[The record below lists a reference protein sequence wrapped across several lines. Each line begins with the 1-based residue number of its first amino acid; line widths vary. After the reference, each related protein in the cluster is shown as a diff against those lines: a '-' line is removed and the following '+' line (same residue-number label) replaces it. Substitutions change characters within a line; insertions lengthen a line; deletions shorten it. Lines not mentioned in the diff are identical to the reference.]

1 MTTGCRSRGTGA
13 MGAGNPTQLA
23 NGGSGLVG
31 REAEQA
37 LIAARLDHRDGG
49 AAILVRGPAGIGK
62 SPLVNDAVQ
71 RAAASTRILRTVG
84 ASSETGLAMA
94 GLYQLLEPLLPLAH
108 LIPEPRQAA
117 LRVAFGI
124 VAGPPPEPFAVA
136 MATLDLLV
144 DAAVGQPLLIVA
156 EDLQWLD
163 PA

>member
-1 MTTGCRSRGTGA
+1 MGTG
-13 MGAGNPTQLA
+13 NLTQLA

-37 LIAARLDHRDGG
+37 LIAARLGHPDEG

-62 SPLVNDAVQ
+62 SALVDDAVQ
-71 RAAASTRILRTVG
+71 RAAASTRILWTVG

-117 LRVAFGI
+117 LRPT
-124 VAGPPPEPFAVA
+124 PPCT
-136 MATLDLLV
+136 ATGSRPPV
-144 DAAVGQPLLIVA
+144 RWSVS
-156 EDLQWLD
+156 
-163 PA
+163 